1 MALILAGGLYAVYR
15 ERAREVAV
23 ITNVPM
29 PASASM
35 VQQNEIQQSETGPN
49 ADLPVETKTR

>member
-1 MALILAGGLYAVYR
+1 
-15 ERAREVAV
+15 
-23 ITNVPM
+23 M